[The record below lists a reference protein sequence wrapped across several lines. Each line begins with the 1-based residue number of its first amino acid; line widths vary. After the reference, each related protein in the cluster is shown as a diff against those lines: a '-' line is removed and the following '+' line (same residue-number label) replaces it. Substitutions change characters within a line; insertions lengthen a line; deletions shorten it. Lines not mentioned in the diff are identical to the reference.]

1 MAAGAVIGA
10 LRVVLGADTAALD
23 KGLKDSQKG
32 LSTFGVAVAAGM
44 AAAAAAVAAAAYQIA
59 GSIKS
64 AIDSADEMNKMS
76 QSTGIAVEEL
86 SKLKY
91 AAELADVSSEALGK
105 SMGKLSKALVQAGS
119 DASSQAGRAFAAM
132 GVEVQNQDG
141 TLRGSADVLK
151 DLADKFANYKD
162 GAEKTALAIA
172 LFGKAGAAMIPL
184 LNLGR
189 DGLEEAADEAERY
202 GLVLDKKTTM
212 AAEAFNDNLKRMD
225 KIKQGLIATMTAK
238 MLPAFEALSATLLKS
253 REDAGLWNAI
263 GDALAGV
270 LSKLATVAVTLIT
283 TWQRMFATVSSLKEA
298 FSQLAKGDISG
309 AWETMRKSADE
320 TTTALG
326 GLKDTVKR
334 LWAPDETDKAMT
346 EMSGSVRTF
355 EGVMLSLHETMKKT
369 APIVGET
376 VTDSKNALDKFL
388 DSQAKAVAA
397 REAEAATVGKSVGE
411 QERLKIAYQAQAIAA
426 ANAGINIDLYRDKIA
441 KAGEAAAQVAL
452 RIQGLQLLEQT
463 AMPWDQRAQQVQQ
476 YTAAMLAAGASAD
489 QVALMTAKIQ
499 FPAFT
504 AASLAASDFR
514 MQLDG
519 LATTAMN
526 GLSNALASIITG
538 TKSAGEAFK
547 AFAVQIIADLAAMI
561 VKLLLFK
568 AIRTLVFGFSEGGAV
583 GGTGFSLTGTG
594 GLFASGGYVS
604 GSGTSTSDSIPA
616 MLSNGEFVINANAT
630 KKWAPLLS
638 AINSGKMPTFAE
650 GGEVSGGSQSIAPA
664 SARPTIVNV
673 GVPMITTR
681 EALRQVI
688 DGINDMIG
696 DGYRLNVQPA

>member
-253 REDAGLWNAI
+253 REDAGLWSAI